1 MKTGNRKNT
10 KPVSTASKNSDLRAQ
25 IESRAYDLWLADGR
39 RNGNDL
45 NHWFQ
50 AERELLSV
58 RQRLPA
64 E

>member
-1 MKTGNRKNT
+1 MKTENRKSP
-10 KPVSTASKNSDLRAQ
+10 KSVSMTSKNSDLRAQ

-39 RNGNDL
+39 RDGNDL

-50 AERELLSV
+50 AERELLSA

>member
-1 MKTGNRKNT
+1 MKTGDKKNT
-10 KPVSTASKNSDLRAQ
+10 KPVSTAPKNSDLRTE

-39 RNGNDL
+39 CDGNDL
-45 NHWFQ
+45 SHWLQ
-50 AERELLSV
+50 AERELLSA

>member
-10 KPVSTASKNSDLRAQ
+10 KPAGSAGKNSDLRTE

-39 RNGNDL
+39 RDGNDL
-45 NHWFQ
+45 SHWLQ
-50 AERELLSV
+50 AERELLSA
-58 RQRLPA
+58 RQHLSA